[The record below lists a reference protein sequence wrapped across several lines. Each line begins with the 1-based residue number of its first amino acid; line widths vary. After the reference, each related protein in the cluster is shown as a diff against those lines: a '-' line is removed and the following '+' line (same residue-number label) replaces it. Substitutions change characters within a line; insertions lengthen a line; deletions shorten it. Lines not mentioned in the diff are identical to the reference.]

1 MIAARKIGAPDA
13 TREKYVTTKKKPVL
27 GGIEAQAPRA
37 VTRNE
42 QNAKRD
48 ATKFGLRR
56 LLNQEIGL
64 DRLCFEKEPQFFV
77 KFGIGHHRNTILMER
92 GPALGS
98 SLDLGCV
105 IEVVDVPVSDQK
117 QIDSYPEFSHPVR

>member
-64 DRLCFEKEPQFFV
+64 DQLCFEKEPQFFV
-77 KFGIGHHRNTILMER
+77 KFGIPSLWNAARHLEALLIL
-92 GPALGS
+92 AAS
-98 SLDLGCV
+98 SKWSMC
-105 IEVVDVPVSDQK
+105 P
-117 QIDSYPEFSHPVR
+117 